1 MLASHE
7 RYFRVGGRTLYA
19 FMLPLTEYQGM
30 GSNKS
35 HHTNSEIRMHCR
47 VYVCTIIKLLTETFY
62 GIRRNSVPLL
72 SSPPLRSR
80 HGAQG

>member
-30 GSNKS
+30 GSNKVAS
-35 HHTNSEIRMHCR
+35 
-47 VYVCTIIKLLTETFY
+47 YKF
-62 GIRRNSVPLL
+62 RNPNAL
-72 SSPPLRSR
+72 
-80 HGAQG
+80 